1 MQYYFSFFITLA
13 GLPTATESSG
23 ISFTTTLPAPMM
35 LRSPMVTPGHTS
47 RLLVAEVVEL
57 AASHFLKSVHIR
69 LFVFVQP
76 LNTALVGQVLHLEV
90 LELRLE
96 SLAVGACC
104 SQPHL
109 HRCVVLH
116 PAVAHHGIGL
126 VVERI
131 EYLNSIQ
138 TADDLNPYEVNRLV
152 E

>member
-69 LFVFVQP
+69 LFVLFSHSIRRWSGRCFTWKFSNFA
-76 LNTALVGQVLHLEV
+76 LNPSPSGH
-90 LELRLE
+90 
-96 SLAVGACC
+96 
-104 SQPHL
+104 
-109 HRCVVLH
+109 
-116 PAVAHHGIGL
+116 AVASPTCTGVLSCIQQL
-126 VVERI
+126 RI
-131 EYLNSIQ
+131 MVYVLTSNE
-138 TADDLNPYEVNRLV
+138 
-152 E
+152 